1 MSKLSVKKAIS
12 QFTPEQ
18 LRGLILD
25 IYTKYKDAKEFL
37 DFFADPDIEK
47 TADRYREALNK
58 EIYRVHHRQQ
68 SPRISVIKRILKD
81 FSNLEPGFEAE
92 TTLRLEVLQRLTKV
106 GCANRSTYRDTLFN
120 GIGKFAADTC
130 TFLERNGIIDEH
142 IGIIREWVADTR
154 SPKSWLNGF
163 YNILNSSIEPW
174 K

>member
-37 DFFADPDIEK
+37 DFFAEPDIEK
-47 TADRYREALNK
+47 TTERYREALNK
-58 EIYRVHHRQQ
+58 EIYRVHHHIHT
-68 SPRISVIKRILKD
+68 PRLSVIKRILKD

-92 TTLRLEVLQRLTKV
+92 SALRLEVLQRLTKLV
-106 GCANRSTYRDTLFN
+106 SANRSTHSETLF
-120 GIGKFAADTC
+120 ISVGKFAAETC
-130 TFLERNGIIDEH
+130 TFLERNGVIDEH
-142 IGIIREWVADTR
+142 MEKIREWVEDTR
-154 SPKSWLNGF
+154 SHKSWLNGF
-163 YNILNSSIEPW
+163 YNILNSFIEPW